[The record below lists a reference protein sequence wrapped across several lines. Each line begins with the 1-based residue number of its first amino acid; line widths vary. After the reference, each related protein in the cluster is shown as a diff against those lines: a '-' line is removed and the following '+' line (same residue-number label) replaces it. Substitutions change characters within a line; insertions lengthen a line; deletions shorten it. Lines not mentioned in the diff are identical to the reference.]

1 LVIETK
7 LKRLRIDVVSEL
19 HEIRSE
25 YAKASSEEIKRVVV
39 EVLKEMRKKKN

>member
-1 LVIETK
+1 MTETK

-25 YAKASSEEIKRVVV
+25 YAKASSEEIKRVA

>member
-1 LVIETK
+1 VTETK

-25 YAKASSEEIKRVVV
+25 CAKASSEEIKQVAA

>member
-1 LVIETK
+1 VTETK
-7 LKRLRIDVVSEL
+7 LKRLRVDVVSEL

-25 YAKASSEEIKRVVV
+25 CAKASSEEIKRVAA